1 MCKMKCD
8 LSEMDLKIIAVS
20 NRKLCERPF
29 LEQIERVCQMK
40 PQAIILREKDLSEEE
55 YRILSEEVLSVCKK
69 YEIPCILHKFWKTA
83 LELECTSV
91 HLPLPELRKLP
102 EDVKEQFQRIG
113 TSVHSVEDAK
123 EAERLGV
130 SYMTAGHIYVTDCK
144 KGLAPR
150 GLGFLKDVCSTVNVP
165 VYAIG
170 GIKFDEK
177 QWYDVINGCKELENV
192 IHEQR
197 RLIDAGLEALPKP
210 EGPFQA
216 APRKCELIVG
226 EWGNW
231 HSSAFNA
238 RPALYQQ
245 CTMRDAVT
253 TALTLDIFHRNT
265 GDVRMAC
272 VAQSVNVLNSLFL
285 TDGEHCILTPNY
297 DVFDMYQVHQGA
309 YTLGFEEKNKDPE
322 VCIFAS
328 IKNDDIY
335 VNLVNTSYSES
346 KKIELKFKQCPEFV
360 EAKTLYSKDPQNY
373 NDAKHPNR
381 VRCKEGKAPARE
393 KDSFQIA
400 LPAASVSVY
409 HFRKTETEK

>member
-1 MCKMKCD
+1 MPSLYGYD
-8 LSEMDLKIIAVS
+8 LHFYNWNLKQ
-20 NRKLCERPF
+20 L
-29 LEQIERVCQMK
+29 QT
-40 PQAIILREKDLSEEE
+40 EK
-55 YRILSEEVLSVCKK
+55 
-69 YEIPCILHKFWKTA
+69 
-83 LELECTSV
+83 
-91 HLPLPELRKLP
+91 
-102 EDVKEQFQRIG
+102 
-113 TSVHSVEDAK
+113 
-123 EAERLGV
+123 
-130 SYMTAGHIYVTDCK
+130 
-144 KGLAPR
+144 
-150 GLGFLKDVCSTVNVP
+150 
-165 VYAIG
+165 
-170 GIKFDEK
+170 KFDEK

-381 VRCKEGKAPARE
+381 VRCKEGKAPAWE